1 MSSNPQAHSGSNPRP
16 SNFLSSL
23 ETSPLHS
30 GWAKSVAARIH
41 RANELSLA
49 GRLLEQGR
57 VDAALA
63 ELHRIRQTALKSSD
77 WLLAEIVSQHLAN
90 AFRQLGDPTTAAIWQ
105 QQSIAHRV
113 RSSPES
119 ARSTDSDLARLACEL
134 TGLGGDAF
142 RREDF
147 DLAETYWGRALA
159 IEEWRGDWEGQALDI
174 GNLGLLAAARGDFE
188 QGIRRLKRS
197 FRLHCLMFDEL
208 HAGID
213 LVNLAELFR
222 LRGEFSI
229 SLRALNNA
237 SRRFERAEAPPRW
250 TELAASR
257 RREVE
262 RIVQLQTL
270 DPRRN

>member
-1 MSSNPQAHSGSNPRP
+1 MSSNPQAHSGPNPKP
-16 SNFLSSL
+16 SSFSL
-23 ETSPLHS
+23 QLATSPLNS
-30 GWAKSVAARIH
+30 GWAKLVTARIH
-41 RANELSLA
+41 RANEVSLA
-49 GRLLEQGR
+49 YRLLEQGR
-57 VDAALA
+57 VDTALA
-63 ELHRIRQTALKSSD
+63 ELHRIRQTALRTSD
-77 WLLAEIVSQHLAN
+77 WLLAEFVSQHLAN
-90 AFRQLGDPTTAAIWQ
+90 AFRQLGDPVTAAIWQ

-134 TGLGGDAF
+134 TSLGGDAF
-142 RREDF
+142 RREEF
-147 DLAETYWGRALA
+147 DLAETYWRRALA

-174 GNLGLLAAARGDFE
+174 GNLGLLAAVRGDFK

-237 SRRFERAEAPPRW
+237 TRRFERAEAPPRW

-270 DPRRN
+270 DPQQN